1 MPATFKAVLNNKPK
15 QDGSYAIL
23 IRITMDRKRKSVN
36 TGETIRKAD
45 FNPRKGEVRKS
56 HPFHE
61 SINGDIESAIEK
73 AQEKIRQKRQQG
85 INLTID
91 QIQSFMQGKEEA
103 VAPQLLVAYAA
114 ELVELYYKDNTD
126 QYRHFWTTLNRFKEF
141 EQNKGREYKLKDF
154 DLTGIKE
161 FENYLRTE
169 VKNHQRTIA
178 NHLKRLKRIYK
189 LAVAHGVVA
198 YHENPFI
205 DIKIKRGQKS
215 GKPRLSAEE
224 IKALEE
230 VQLNESLLMFHAR
243 NIWLAQ
249 FYCAGT
255 RIGDMLTMKFLNLAG
270 GRLIFT
276 MQKTEEENSILIPKK
291 AQAIF
296 DYYREGKEL
305 SDYIF
310 PFFKKEVKYDK
321 ETLRK
326 QIWSKTASINNNL
339 KKVAELA
346 GIEKNLTTHM
356 ARHTFA
362 DLARKKSK
370 DIYGV
375 SKALRH
381 SSTKITEEY
390 LNSFDYDAVDDVMG
404 SVFDEE

>member
-1 MPATFKAVLNNKPK
+1 
-15 QDGSYAIL
+15 
-23 IRITMDRKRKSVN
+23 
-36 TGETIRKAD
+36 
-45 FNPRKGEVRKS
+45 
-56 HPFHE
+56 
-61 SINGDIESAIEK
+61 
-73 AQEKIRQKRQQG
+73 
-85 INLTID
+85 
-91 QIQSFMQGKEEA
+91 
-103 VAPQLLVAYAA
+103 
-114 ELVELYYKDNTD
+114 VELYYKDNTD

-141 EQNKGREYKLKDF
+141 EQNKGSEYKLKDY

-189 LAVAHGVVA
+189 LAVAHGVIA
-198 YHENPFI
+198 YHENPFV

-276 MQKTEEENSILIPKK
+276 MQKTEEENSIPIPKK

-310 PFFKKEVKYDK
+310 PFFKKEIKYDK

-326 QIWSKTASINNNL
+326 QIWSKTALINKNL